1 MSRDQRTAEQPQA
14 AENEPIAIVG
24 IGLRL
29 PGGAESPDEF
39 DAFLRAGRSGI
50 RTIPEDRWDVE
61 AFRPGG
67 PDDKGKI
74 TTTSGGFLD
83 RIDLFDAPFFNI
95 SPKEARY
102 IDPQQRIVLETA
114 WQALEQAGIDPT
126 PLRRGTG
133 GVYMGVSSF
142 DYGLHM
148 GALPYEEL
156 DGHLAAGSPIFAIA
170 GRVSYFLGWRGPSI
184 CVDSACSS
192 SLSALHLAV
201 QGLRSGECEIALC
214 GGVNAVHH
222 PSFMVMFSHGQM
234 LASDGQCKTFDESAD
249 GYSRAE
255 GCGMLVLKR
264 LSDARRDGDDVIALI
279 RGTAIGQDGDSAGLT
294 VPHGPAQ
301 ELVIRQALAAAGL
314 TPDQIQYVEA
324 HGTGTPLG
332 DPIELGA
339 ISNVFAKSHTKEAPL
354 VVGSVKTNIGH
365 MEPASGIVGVIKT
378 VLQLRSSTIYPHL
391 NFTEPSR
398 RIPWDTYPVTVPTE
412 VLPWNAETRRAVVNS
427 FGFAGTI
434 AATVLE
440 QAPAP
445 TTVPPAPGPA
455 STGGVFTLSG
465 KNSAGLR
472 RQAENYRRFLDTT
485 PDLDLARLCY
495 TTNVG
500 RAHFSHRLAGVVNS
514 HADLAKLLDAAASGE
529 QPATS
534 PVRKVAFLF
543 SGQGTQYAGMGAA
556 LYERFPVFREHVD
569 ECDRLFA
576 PHLAESVRALIL
588 GTAEDGS
595 LLDQTGYTQPALFT
609 FEYALAR
616 LWMSWGVQPSVLIGH
631 SIGEV
636 AAAAVAGLFSL
647 PDAVTLV
654 ATRARLMQSVRAAGG
669 MAAVSLPHEQVLPL
683 LADRPGLALAAVNAP
698 DQCVVS
704 GAAEE
709 LAALCAE
716 LRERG
721 VRVDSLA
728 VSHAFH
734 SPLMAEVFDEFKT
747 AVAGLTFHQPD
758 FPLISNTTGSLG
770 RFNELGTADYWVR
783 HIGEPV
789 LFMSGVQAVE
799 QRGRHA
805 FVEIGPSTAL
815 TALAK
820 RCISAADH
828 HWAASVRR
836 RDRHGDTMLRSLAEL
851 YTAGVGVSWTGVH
864 AGAPLPK
871 MQLPTYA
878 FERKRYWLPAAAK
891 SAGTAQGTSS
901 HPLLGRPVD
910 GPQQPAGVR
919 EFAAEFTAG
928 QPAFLAGHVGPDGP
942 VLPAGAYVEMLLALQ
957 DAVYGETRGALLEVA
972 LHEPLPLP
980 EESAVGLRTRLL
992 PQDTGDALVEVV
1004 SGPAEE
1010 EQLHATARVA
1020 GPSDRADGPDKTLWA
1035 LADTPG
1041 EVLETVR
1048 GDDIYTDFASVG
1060 RHYGGRY
1067 RLLTEV
1073 SRHQAGVLTGEL
1085 TNRDASAFEHLP
1097 AEILECAVQA
1107 AVAIDDR
1114 SPAFTPVRFGS
1125 VRLFRKP
1132 RGERL
1137 RVVAR
1142 VAAATTADE
1151 RHADVLLLDG
1161 DTPVAELRDV
1171 VLARPGRTDE
1181 QPSFL
1186 HRLSWLRHSAT
1197 ARPDP
1202 ADRHVL
1208 VLGGDRDRLAAAE
1221 KAGVRLTHLSG
1232 AEALPEAL
1240 GDTSVTDVCWFWRPD
1255 GAPMSAGVLRAE
1267 SERNYRELL
1276 AVMTALT
1283 GAGPNTAPR
1292 LWLVTERA
1300 QWLPEDRPGTGEQL
1314 AAATLWGFGH
1324 VLLNEYP
1331 RYRATLID
1339 LPAGADLGVLADEWR
1354 AKDTGDFQIA
1364 HRDGRRYV
1372 RRLLAGETT
1381 PAWDGDF
1388 ELRAPESGDPAD
1400 LRPVAADDTPPGP
1413 GQVQVLV
1420 HTAAV
1425 HSGEAGAATGDGSR
1439 APAVLGSGCSGTVL
1453 AVGAG
1458 VAEFAAGDRVVVCH
1472 RGTLRRTVTVPAGA
1486 VAPVPDGM
1494 DLVAAAA
1501 LPTAYVTAAHAL
1513 DRLAPVPSGATVL
1526 VAAAGAPGRALAAL
1540 AARAGHTVIAAAEAG
1555 LRPSPAAEGVRHVLD
1570 PDAADPVSEV
1580 LRLTGGRGVDAA
1592 FIAADTRWSAA
1603 GCDVLAEGGRS
1614 VVLGSG
1620 LPPLPDDDVERLG
1633 GRVLRDVAASVGHG
1647 ELPAVDTVAFVLD
1660 EADEALVA
1668 ARGATAAQPVVVLG
1682 AGPAAGGPEAGPV
1695 VRPDRTYL
1703 ISGGL
1708 GGLGLVTATKL
1719 VDLGAR
1725 HLVLVSRSGSPTPE
1739 AEAVLDALSG
1749 RCEIELARA
1758 DLGDAADVEE
1768 LFAGLRTGSTP
1779 LGGIVHAAGRAGSSL
1794 IGSLSW
1800 QAIDEQLRAQAY
1812 GGWLLHEASLDFPD
1826 LDFFVV
1832 HSSIAA
1838 VVGGSTQAHYAAAFA
1853 FLDGLVA
1860 WRTRQ
1865 GLPALATNWG
1875 MWSRVGMSARLEEN
1889 LARELERT
1897 GMRFFSPARALR
1909 TMTRLLPGP
1918 APQYVAG
1925 EWDWNRYVSLNPL
1938 HNALYSRLLGGP
1950 DAGAAQERSAGRP
1963 AVDLTALVAKP
1974 EPERVAAVGAVVLA
1988 SVAAALHAEEEE
2000 EIDPTT
2006 EFVSLGLD
2014 SLMALELKT
2023 SLESVFRVAL
2033 PASLAFDYPSPQ
2045 LLTEF
2050 LDAQL
2055 VPRTG

>member
-1 MSRDQRTAEQPQA
+1 MSRDETTAEQHEA
-14 AENEPIAIVG
+14 AKNEPIAIVG

-39 DAFLRAGRSGI
+39 DAFLRAGKSGI

-61 AFRPGG
+61 AFRPEG

-170 GRVSYFLGWRGPSI
+170 GRVSYFLGWRGPSV

-201 QGLRSGECEIALC
+201 QGLRAGECEIALC

-234 LASDGQCKTFDESAD
+234 LASDGKCKTFDESAD

-255 GCGMLVLKR
+255 GCGVLVLKR
-264 LSDARRDGDDVIALI
+264 LSDAQRDGDNIVALI

-301 ELVIRQALAAAGL
+301 ELVIGQALAAAGL

-339 ISNVFAKSHTKEAPL
+339 ISNVFAKSHTHEEPL

-378 VLQLRSSTIYPHL
+378 ALQLRSSTIYPHL

-398 RIPWDTYPVTVPTE
+398 RIPWATYPVTVPTE
-412 VLPWNAETRRAVVNS
+412 VLPWKAETRRAVVNS

-445 TTVPPAPGPA
+445 DTVPPAPQPA
-455 STGGVFTLSG
+455 APGGVFTLSG
-465 KNSAGLR
+465 KNTAGLR
-472 RQAENYRRFLDTT
+472 RQAENYRHFLDTT
-485 PDLDLARLCY
+485 PDLDIARLCY

-500 RAHFSHRLAGVVNS
+500 RAHFGHRLAGAVNTP
-514 HADLAKLLDAAASGE
+514 ADLAKLLDSALGDE
-529 QPATS
+529 QPATPS
-534 PVRKVAFLF
+534 VRKVAFLF
-543 SGQGTQYAGMGAA
+543 GGQGTQYAGMGAA
-556 LYERFPVFREHVD
+556 LYERYPVFRDLVD

-576 PHLAESVRALIL
+576 PHLTASVRELIL
-588 GTAEDGS
+588 GTAKDAS

-616 LWMSWGVQPSVLIGH
+616 LWMSWGVQPSVLMGH

-654 ATRARLMQSVRAAGG
+654 ATRARLMQSVRTAGG
-669 MAAVSLPHEQVLPL
+669 MAAVALAQEEVTAL
-683 LADRPGLALAAVNAP
+683 LDGRPGLALAAVNAP

-704 GAAEE
+704 GVADE
-709 LAALCAE
+709 LDALCAE

-721 VRVDSLA
+721 VKVDALA

-734 SPLMAEVFDEFKT
+734 SPLMAEVFDEFRA
-747 AVAGLTFHQPD
+747 AVAGLTFHQPE
-758 FPLISNTTGSLG
+758 FPLISNTTGTLG
-770 RFNELGTADYWVR
+770 RFSELGTPDYWVR

-789 LFMSGVQAVE
+789 LFLSGIRAVE

-820 RCISAADH
+820 RCISAEDH
-828 HWAASVRR
+828 HWVPSVRK
-836 RDRHGDTMLRSLAEL
+836 RDPRGDTMLRSLASL
-851 YTAGVGVSWTGVH
+851 YTAGVSVSWTGVH
-864 AGAPLPK
+864 ADRALPK

-878 FERKRYWLPAAAK
+878 FERKRYWLPATSPRTPA
-891 SAGTAQGTSS
+891 AQGASR
-901 HPLLGRPVD
+901 HPLLGRSVTSSQLAD
-910 GPQQPAGVR
+910 GIR
-919 EFAAEFTAG
+919 EFTAEYTVG
-928 QPAFLAGHVGPDGP
+928 QPAFLAGHDGPDGP
-942 VLPAGAYVEMLLALQ
+942 VLPTGAYVEMLLALR
-957 DAVYGETRGALLEVA
+957 DAVYGETRGALLDVT

-980 EESAVGLRTRLL
+980 EETAVALRTRLL
-992 PQDTGDALVEVV
+992 PQDGGEARVEVV
-1004 SGPAEE
+1004 SGPAGQEL
-1010 EQLHATARVA
+1010 LHATARLA
-1020 GPSDRADGPDKTLWA
+1020 APGERADGPDATLLA
-1035 LADTPG
+1035 LAEAPG
-1041 EVLETVR
+1041 ETEERVDGE
-1048 GDDIYTDFASVG
+1048 DIYTDFASVG
-1060 RHYGGRY
+1060 RRYGARY
-1067 RLLTEV
+1067 QLLTEV
-1073 SRHQAGVLTGEL
+1073 SRHQQGVLTAEL
-1085 TNRDASAFEHLP
+1085 TSRDASALEHLP
-1097 AEILECAVQA
+1097 VEVLECAVQA
-1107 AVAIDDR
+1107 AVALDGT
-1114 SPAFTPVRFGS
+1114 SPAFAPARLGS

-1142 VAAATTADE
+1142 LTTAFAADE

-1161 DTPVAELRDV
+1161 DSPVAELRDV
-1171 VLARPGRTDE
+1171 VLARPGRPDE
-1181 QPSFL
+1181 RSSFL

-1197 ARPDP
+1197 PRSDP

-1208 VLGGDRDRLAAAE
+1208 VLGGEPDRLAAAE
-1221 KAGVRLTHLSG
+1221 TSGVRLTRLAG
-1232 AEALPEAL
+1232 TDALPDAL
-1240 GDTSVTDVCWFWRPD
+1240 ADPSVTDVCWFWRPD
-1255 GAPMSAGVLRAE
+1255 GRPMSAAVLRAE
-1267 SERNYRELL
+1267 AERNYRDLL
-1276 AVMTALT
+1276 AVVTALT

-1300 QWLPEDRPGTGEQL
+1300 QWLPQDRPGTGEQL

-1331 RYRATLID
+1331 RYRATLVD
-1339 LPAGADLGVLADEWR
+1339 LPEGADLGVLAAEWR
-1354 AKDTGDFQIA
+1354 AADTGDFQIA

-1372 RRLLAGETT
+1372 RRILAGEST
-1381 PAWDGDF
+1381 PAWSGGF
-1388 ELRAPESGDPAD
+1388 EVRAPESGDATG
-1400 LRPVAADDTPPGP
+1400 LRPVAAEDVPPGP
-1413 GQVQVLV
+1413 GQVQLLV

-1425 HSGEAGAATGDGSR
+1425 RPGEADAADAADTPV
-1439 APAVLGSGCSGTVL
+1439 ALGSGCSGTVL
-1453 AVGAG
+1453 AVGDG
-1458 VAEFAAGDRVVVCH
+1458 VVEFAAGDRVITCH
-1472 RGTLRRTVTVPAGA
+1472 RGTLRRTVTVAAAA

-1494 DLVAAAA
+1494 DLEAAAA
-1501 LPTAYVTAAHAL
+1501 LPVTYVTDHRAANA
-1513 DRLAPVPSGATVL
+1513 DDSEQSA
-1526 VAAAGAPGRALAAL
+1526 GRA
-1540 AARAGHTVIAAAEAG
+1540 
-1555 LRPSPAAEGVRHVLD
+1555 
-1570 PDAADPVSEV
+1570 
-1580 LRLTGGRGVDAA
+1580 
-1592 FIAADTRWSAA
+1592 
-1603 GCDVLAEGGRS
+1603 
-1614 VVLGSG
+1614 
-1620 LPPLPDDDVERLG
+1620 
-1633 GRVLRDVAASVGHG
+1633 LRDVAASVARGD
-1647 ELPAVDTVAFVLD
+1647 LPAVHTLAFALD
-1660 EADEALVA
+1660 EADEALVTD
-1668 ARGATAAQPVVVLG
+1668 RQEGAAQPVVTL
-1682 AGPAAGGPEAGPV
+1682 APTPAASDSPAATPV

-1719 VDLGAR
+1719 ADLGAR
-1725 HLVLVSRSGSPTPE
+1725 HLVLVSRSGRPTPE
-1739 AEAVLDALSG
+1739 AEPVLEALAK
-1749 RCEIELARA
+1749 RCEIVLARA
-1758 DLGDAADVEE
+1758 DLGDAADVDR
-1768 LFAGLRTGSTP
+1768 LFAEIRGGRVP

-1794 IGSLSW
+1794 IGNLTW
-1800 QAIDEQLRAQAY
+1800 GAIDEQLQAQAY
-1812 GGWLLHEASLDFPD
+1812 GGWLLHEASLDVPD

-1865 GLPALATNWG
+1865 GLPAQATNWG
-1875 MWSRVGMSARLEEN
+1875 MWSRVGMSARLDEN

-1909 TMTRLLPGP
+1909 TMERLLPAP

-1925 EWDWNRYVSLNPL
+1925 EWDWDRFVSLNPL
-1938 HNALYSRLLGGP
+1938 DNALYARLLGGR
-1950 DAGAAQERSAGRP
+1950 DAASGDQPAGRP
-1963 AVDLTALVAKP
+1963 AVDLSALVAKP
-1974 EPERVAAVGAVVLA
+1974 KPERVAVVGQVVLA

-2023 SLESVFRVAL
+2023 SLESVFKVAL
-2033 PASLAFDYPSPQ
+2033 PASLAFDFPSPQ

-2055 VPRTG
+2055 VPQTG